1 MLFVALFTSIVALV
15 SATIQLSGKRCSKH
29 LAEIVYEP
37 CNQWSKYLRSISVE
51 LRDIATFYETS
62 LGNSIIYSFQQ
73 KYGVTVVLYEPFG
86 EYLDYSSN
94 PATESAQTQ
103 FDHNNARAVL
113 NLGAFYQDGTDFIFS
128 FLSFAKNG
136 QMVEVSLIKP
146 IST

>member
-1 MLFVALFTSIVALV
+1 LA
-15 SATIQLSGKRCSKH
+15 SAAIQLSGKRCSKQ

-62 LGNSIIYSFQQ
+62 LGTSMINSFQQ
-73 KYGVTVVLYEPFG
+73 KYDVFVVLYEPFG
-86 EYLDYSSN
+86 EYLDYSSS

-113 NLGAFYQDGTDFIFS
+113 NLGAFYANGTDYVYN
-128 FLSFAKNG
+128 FLSFAKDG
-136 QMVEVSLIKP
+136 QMVEVSIIKSNVIARALP
-146 IST
+146 G